1 MIIQFECPEC
11 HKTLRVKEQY
21 SGKRARC
28 VHCGQRVWIPRTQ
41 EQVKDLTVDRSAPRA
56 RYKAAESA
64 ETFEITCEAC
74 GTIIHVARQDSGT
87 RIQCTND
94 ECLGMILVAPPA
106 AKARTNISKG
116 TERAA
121 PTFTKPPG
129 ATEQAC
135 QRIGGLVRAGYTF
148 VYLVTWEE
156 DRWDS
161 KLSELALGTGRGLVT
176 WSVTEGARPRLGD
189 GQSLGGAR
197 EFLDQI
203 DLYPSE
209 HVFLVR
215 DFHPYLSDPF
225 IVR

>member
-41 EQVKDLTVDRSAPRA
+41 EEVKDLTVDRSAPRT
-56 RYKAAESA
+56 RYKAADSA
-64 ETFEITCEAC
+64 DTFEITCEAC
-74 GTIIHVARQDSGT
+74 GTVIAVARQDSGT

-94 ECLGMILVAPPA
+94 ECLGIILVTPPT
-106 AKARTNISKG
+106 AKSKVV
-116 TERAA
+116 A
-121 PTFTKPPG
+121 TKKTTQPG
-129 ATEQAC
+129 PALAQPHSATEETC

-161 KLSELALGTGRGLVT
+161 KLSELALGTG
-176 WSVTEGARPRLGD
+176 
-189 GQSLGGAR
+189 
-197 EFLDQI
+197 
-203 DLYPSE
+203 
-209 HVFLVR
+209 
-215 DFHPYLSDPF
+215 
-225 IVR
+225 